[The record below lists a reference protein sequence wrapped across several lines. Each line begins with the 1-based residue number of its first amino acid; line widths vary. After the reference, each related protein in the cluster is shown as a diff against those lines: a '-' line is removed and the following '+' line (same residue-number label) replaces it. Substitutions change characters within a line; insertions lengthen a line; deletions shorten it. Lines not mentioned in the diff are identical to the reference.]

1 MIELVNVEKTY
12 HTSSGDIHALKRT
25 SLTINQGEIFGI
37 IGLSGAG
44 KSTLIRCI
52 NMLEVP
58 TAGQVFVD
66 GEELTAMT
74 ETQLR
79 KARQNIGMI
88 FQHFNLL
95 ASRTVFD
102 NIAFPLEIQGLG
114 KDEIKKRV
122 EPLLELVQLQ
132 DRADHY
138 PSQLSG
144 GQKQRVGIAR
154 ALASN
159 PKVLLCDEATSALD
173 PQTTKSILNLLRDI
187 NQRLNLTI
195 VMITHQMEVV
205 KEICDR
211 VAVIENGTIIEE
223 GNMVEVFTNPQNPTT
238 KDFVK
243 SVNKLE
249 LPEAFSGTPVS
260 KTYFEGSSMVVR
272 LFFFGGNADK
282 PIVSGMIKECG
293 VDANILSGNLD
304 QLKDR
309 IYGNLLIVIEGT
321 QSALE
326 NAEGYLRSQN
336 LQVEVIGYVK

>member
-1 MIELVNVEKTY
+1 
-12 HTSSGDIHALKRT
+12 
-25 SLTINQGEIFGI
+25 
-37 IGLSGAG
+37 
-44 KSTLIRCI
+44 
-52 NMLEVP
+52 
-58 TAGQVFVD
+58 
-66 GEELTAMT
+66 
-74 ETQLR
+74 
-79 KARQNIGMI
+79 MI

-95 ASRTVFD
+95 ASRTVYA
-102 NIAFPLEIQGLG
+102 NIAFPLEIQGLS

-122 EPLLELVQLQ
+122 EPLLDLVQLRE
-132 DRADHY
+132 RADHY

-187 NQRLNLTI
+187 NKRLNLTI

-223 GNMVEVFTNPQNPTT
+223 GKMVDVFTHPQNPTT

-249 LPEAFSGTPVS
+249 LPEAFRETPVQQ
-260 KTYFEGSSMVVR
+260 TYFEGSSMVVR
-272 LFFFGGNADK
+272 LSFFGGNADK

-304 QLKDR
+304 ELKDR

-321 QSALE
+321 KAELE
-326 NAEGYLRSQN
+326 AAQGYLARQN
-336 LQVEVIGYVK
+336 LTVEVLGYVK